1 MLLCGWL
8 EPILLIAIVWA
19 CAPLKVNLPPSL
31 APPLLEPWPV
41 LLLALKIVPSPLAVS
56 ELPLFVNQPVKLVVD
71 IVAVWLCEGNSPTV
85 VYAERFH
92 I

>member
-1 MLLCGWL
+1 M
-8 EPILLIAIVWA
+8 
-19 CAPLKVNLPPSL
+19 PSL
-31 APPLLEPWPV
+31 
-41 LLLALKIVPSPLAVS
+41 LAVS

>member
-1 MLLCGWL
+1 MILWDWD
-8 EPILLIAIVWA
+8 EPVLLIVIECECV
-19 CAPLKVNLPPSL
+19 PLKVNLPPSA

-41 LLLALKIVPSPLAVS
+41 RLLALKNVPSPLAVS

-85 VYAERFH
+85 S
-92 I
+92 